1 MRTTITLDDDV
12 AAKLQAKAR
21 KSGRPFKQVVNDAL
35 RTGLALE
42 QHAKRLPPF
51 TIQSHQLLRLKPGF
65 NYDKVEEI
73 FDQLDTPLRLR

>member
-1 MRTTITLDDDV
+1 MH
-12 AAKLQAKAR
+12 
-21 KSGRPFKQVVNDAL
+21 L

-42 QHAKRLPPF
+42 QHAKRPLPPF
-51 TIQSHQLLRLKPGF
+51 TIQSHQLLRLKPGS